1 MFSGGIK
8 RDQWHEM
15 VLKGRLLKTYA
26 SIAPFGLN
34 IEESV

>member
-15 VLKGRLLKTYA
+15 VLKRRLSETYA